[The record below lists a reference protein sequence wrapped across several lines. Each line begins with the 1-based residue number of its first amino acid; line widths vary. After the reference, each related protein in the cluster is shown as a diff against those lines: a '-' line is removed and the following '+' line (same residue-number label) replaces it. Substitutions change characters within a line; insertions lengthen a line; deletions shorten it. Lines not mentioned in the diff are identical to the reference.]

1 MEATILTLALTVV
14 RAVVKN
20 PKKRD
25 QLRSVLLKI
34 RDAISAVYPD
44 E

>member
-1 MEATILTLALTVV
+1 MEASILALALTVV

-20 PKKRD
+20 PEKKAK
-25 QLRSVLLKI
+25 LRSTLLKI
-34 RDAISAVYPD
+34 RDAITAAFD

>member
-1 MEATILTLALTVV
+1 MEASILALALTVV

-20 PKKRD
+20 PEKKSK
-25 QLRSVLLKI
+25 LRTTLLKI
-34 RDAISAVYPD
+34 RDAITIAYD